1 MDEDKKVN
9 YKEQTIIVMKIFF
22 SIVLGIFGI
31 FTLWIFLYQINE
43 WEAQY
48 DILSKTLY
56 SLFYQFYSYIN
67 GIVGSLLFVT
77 FWSFIPLVITGIYIL
92 LKVISAYSSYKKEKG
107 KRILKTILLVSLT
120 IILMIVPFK
129 MFFEYCFTTT
139 YEIQVNKEKA
149 NIENNNIVKLLDG
162 IGKNTFITK
171 IIIVRGF
178 PDDYIIR
185 TYYMDGLK
193 EKTQNMGYVDDS
205 GVEELIKNEAVNLSN
220 KVLPICILLQISA
233 LIAGIYTA
241 NHIIKEYRLLLGQD
255 CEIGKLHLN
264 EKQKKILLAI
274 LVIFLIG
281 MTIIYI
287 VKHINIKHETD
298 KEENNK
304 DISYNVKENVKYI
317 DGCEL
322 PVTYEHFTTKD
333 EGHAVCMGD
342 PAMGKY
348 AVMIYSTTDGGNTW
362 KQVNDSFFTVHYDTK
377 FKFINEQVGFYLD
390 YGRQGT
396 NELAVL
402 ERTEDGGETWQEVK
416 LEKMS
421 FIEEN
426 NLLFKGFP
434 EEKENKLEI
443 TIYTLNHS
451 KTPNRTYYIYE
462 SEDLGK
468 TWNYKEKSN

>member
-31 FTLWIFLYQINE
+31 FTLWILLYQINE

-107 KRILKTILLVSLT
+107 KRILKTILLASLT

-171 IIIVRGF
+171 IIIARGF

-193 EKTQNMGYVDDS
+193 EKQKDMGYVDDS
-205 GVEELIKNEAVNLSN
+205 GIEELIKNEAVNLSN
-220 KVLPICILLQISA
+220 KVLPKCILLQILG
-233 LIAGIYTA
+233 LIIGIYTA
-241 NHIIKEYRLLLGQD
+241 NYMIKEYRILVEQNE
-255 CEIGKLHLN
+255 EIKKIQLSK
-264 EKQKKILLAI
+264 KQKKILLSI

-281 MTIIYI
+281 AIIIYI
-287 VKHINIKHETD
+287 TRYICIRSKSSE
-298 KEENNK
+298 EENNK
-304 DISYNVKENVKYI
+304 NISYIEKEDTKYI
-317 DGCEL
+317 NGCEL
-322 PVTYEHFTTKD
+322 PVVYEHFTTSE

-342 PAMGKY
+342 PAMGTY
-348 AVMIYSTTDGGNTW
+348 AVMIYATTDGESTW
-362 KQVNDSFFTVHYDTK
+362 KQVSDNFFTVHYDTR
-377 FKFINEQVGFYLD
+377 FKFINEEVGFFID

-396 NELAVL
+396 DELAIL
-402 ERTEDGGETWQEVK
+402 ERTEDGGKTWQEVK
-416 LEKMS
+416 IEKTS

-426 NLLFKGFP
+426 NLLFKDVP

-443 TIYTLNHS
+443 TVYTLNHA
-451 KTPNRTYYIYE
+451 KTPSLTYYIYE

-468 TWNYKEKSN
+468 SWSYKEKI

>member
-1 MDEDKKVN
+1 MDEDKEVN
-9 YKEQTIIVMKIFF
+9 KNQKQTTTVMKIFF
-22 SIVLGIFGI
+22 SIILGIFGI
-31 FTLWIFLYQINE
+31 CTLWILLYQINE
-43 WEAQY
+43 WQGMY
-48 DILSKTLY
+48 KILSPIIY
-56 SLFYQFYSYIN
+56 SLFYKFDNYIN
-67 GIVGSLLFVT
+67 GILMITLLIA
-77 FWSFIPLVITGIYIL
+77 FWSFIPMVIMGIYIL
-92 LKVISAYSSYKKEKG
+92 LEMIFAYIDYKKEKG

-120 IILMIVPFK
+120 LILMIVPLK

-139 YEIQVNKEKA
+139 YEIQVNEIKS
-149 NIENNNIVKLLDG
+149 NIQNYNVFKLLKG
-162 IGKNTFITK
+162 ISNNAYITK
-171 IIIVRGF
+171 VIIARGF
-178 PDDYIIR
+178 PDDYIIKA
-185 TYYMDGLK
+185 YYMDGLK
-193 EKTQNMGYVDDS
+193 EKQKDMGYVDDS

-255 CEIGKLHLN
+255 GKIRKLHLN
-264 EKQKKILLAI
+264 KKQKKILLVI

-304 DISYNVKENVKYI
+304 DISYNGKENVKYI

-348 AVMIYSTTDGGNTW
+348 AVMIYATTDGGSSW
-362 KQVNDSFFTVHYDTK
+362 KQVNDKFFTVHYDTE
-377 FKFINEQVGFYLD
+377 FKFINEEVGFFID

-396 NELAVL
+396 DELAVL
-402 ERTEDGGETWQEVK
+402 ERTEDGGKTWQEVK
-416 LEKMS
+416 IEKMS
-421 FIEEN
+421 FIEEK
-426 NLLFKGFP
+426 NLLFKDLP
-434 EEKENKLEI
+434 EEKEGKLEI
-443 TIYTLNHS
+443 TIYTLNHA
-451 KTPNRTYYIYE
+451 KTPSRTYYLYE

-468 TWNYKEKSN
+468 SWSYKEKI